1 MRGSACFG
9 RRLGGATVLLFVF
22 LNAGLMLTRVLR
34 AADEEAEVTIDTPTS
49 GATVHGT
56 DVNVRVSLGPDV
68 SLARLSV
75 DGGVD
80 LPSTGTLEWDSTTAA
95 NGKHTLTVRVF
106 QAGGTSPIGQA
117 SVSIEVQN
125 STHSTAAQPHG
136 FFATLPPSATLPT
149 GKQCAAM
156 IAATPETAPANVP
169 FNNNIPTAAQLSTYA
184 ANGYTSTY
192 QDDYTQYAR
201 VRGDY
206 TGSTDMIMRWAA
218 CKYGVSED
226 VVRAQ
231 AWVESGW
238 HQGGVGDLHTRRARC
253 VQGGFLKLWNTTIG
267 MPDGTAVSC
276 PKCCFQSWSAWQTK
290 VFYEW
295 MTWPEIMRSTAFA
308 ADYRY
313 ADQRSCMNG
322 AYASYF
328 SSSAQPPNTYAADLA
343 NYISSPNSRNT
354 QRVLWGCIGKHF
366 SGGWHDKKAQL
377 YIAAVKNAL
386 ATQPWP
392 K

>member
-1 MRGSACFG
+1 MRGSARFV
-9 RRLGGATVLLFVF
+9 RRLNGVTVLLCAF

-34 AADEEAEVTIDTPTS
+34 AADEGPEVTIDIPTS

-56 DVNVRVSLGPDV
+56 EVDVRVSLGPDV
-68 SLARLSV
+68 SSARLSV

-80 LPSTGTLEWDSTTAA
+80 LPSTGTLEWNSTAAA

-106 QAGGTSPIGQA
+106 QAGGTNPIGQA
-117 SVSIEVQN
+117 SVSIDVQN
-125 STHSTAAQPHG
+125 STPSTPAQAHG

-169 FNNNIPTAAQLSTYA
+169 FNITIPTAAQLSTYA

-218 CKYGVSED
+218 CKYGISED

-238 HQGGVGDLHTRRARC
+238 HQGGVGDLHTKRARC

-276 PKCCFQSWSAWQTK
+276 PECCFQSWSAWQTK

-328 SSSAQPPNTYAADLA
+328 SSLAQPPNTYAADIA
-343 NYISSPNSRNT
+343 NYMSSPDSRNT

-366 SGGWHDKKAQL
+366 SGGWHDNKAQV
-377 YIAAVKNAL
+377 YIAAVKSAL
-386 ATQPWP
+386 AIQPWP

>member
-1 MRGSACFG
+1 MKCFARFEG
-9 RRLGGATVLLFVF
+9 RLFGVIGILFASFLLIVTQILGAVDVGT
-22 LNAGLMLTRVLR
+22 
-34 AADEEAEVTIDTPTS
+34 EVTTDSPTS
-49 GATVHGT
+49 GEIVRGPK
-56 DVNVRVSLGPDV
+56 VEVRVTLGPDV
-68 SLARLSV
+68 SSTRLSI
-75 DGGVD
+75 DGGID
-80 LPSTGTLEWDSTTAA
+80 LPSTDNLEWNSITAA
-95 NGKHTLTVRVF
+95 NGTHILTVRGF
-106 QAGGTSPIGQA
+106 QPGGTTPIGQA
-117 SVSIEVQN
+117 SVSIDVQN
-125 STHSTAAQPHG
+125 SPQSTAVHPHG

-156 IAATPETAPANVP
+156 IAPTPETAPANSP
-169 FNNNIPTAAQLSTYA
+169 FNNTIPTAAQLSNYA
-184 ANGYTSTY
+184 AHGYTSAY

-218 CKYGVSED
+218 CKYGISED

-238 HQGGVGDLHTRRARC
+238 HQGGVGDLHIKRSRC
-253 VQGGFLKLWNTTIG
+253 VPGGFLKLWNTTIG
-267 MPDGTAVSC
+267 MSDGTAVSC

-328 SSSAQPPNTYAADLA
+328 ASATKQPNIYAADVA
-343 NYISSPNSRNT
+343 NYIASPSKRNT
-354 QRVLWGCIGKHF
+354 NRVLWGCIGKHF
-366 SGGWHDKKAQL
+366 SGGWHDKKAQP

>member
-1 MRGSACFG
+1 MRGSVPFG

-22 LNAGLMLTRVLR
+22 LNAGLLLTRVLR
-34 AADEEAEVTIDTPTS
+34 AADEGAEITIDTPTN

-56 DVNVRVSLGPDV
+56 DVKVRVSLGPDV
-68 SLARLSV
+68 SSARLSV

-80 LPSTGTLEWDSTTAA
+80 LPSTGTFEWNSTIAA
-95 NGKHTLTVRVF
+95 NGKHTLTVRGF

-117 SVSIEVQN
+117 SVSVDVQN
-125 STHSTAAQPHG
+125 STHSTAAQPLG

-156 IAATPETAPANVP
+156 IAATPETVPANVP
-169 FNNNIPTAAQLSTYA
+169 FNNTIPTAAQLSKYA

-201 VRGDY
+201 VTGNY
-206 TGSTDMIMRWAA
+206 IGSTDMIMRWAA
-218 CKYGVSED
+218 CKYGISED

-238 HQGGVGDLHTRRARC
+238 HQGGVGDLHIRRSRC
-253 VQGGFLKLWNTTIG
+253 VQGGILEIMEHHDRYARRRG
-267 MPDGTAVSC
+267 GIC

-290 VFYEW
+290 GFYEW

-328 SSSAQPPNTYAADLA
+328 ASATQQPNIYAADVA
-343 NYISSPNSRNT
+343 NYIANPSTRNT
-354 QRVLWGCIGKHF
+354 NRVLWGCIGKHF
-366 SGGWHDKKAQL
+366 P
-377 YIAAVKNAL
+377 AAGM
-386 ATQPWP
+386 T
-392 K
+392 

>member
-1 MRGSACFG
+1 MNCFARFDGHLLGVIGILFASFFLIVTQVLSAVDVG
-9 RRLGGATVLLFVF
+9 T
-22 LNAGLMLTRVLR
+22 
-34 AADEEAEVTIDTPTS
+34 EVTIDSPTS
-49 GATVHGT
+49 GEIVRGPK
-56 DVNVRVSLGPDV
+56 VEVRVTLGPDV
-68 SLARLSV
+68 SSTRLSI
-75 DGGVD
+75 DGGIE
-80 LPSTGTLEWDSTTAA
+80 LPSTDNLEWNSITAA
-95 NGKHTLTVRVF
+95 NGTHILTVRGF
-106 QAGGTSPIGQA
+106 QRGGTTPIGQA
-117 SVSIEVQN
+117 SVSVEVQN
-125 STHSTAAQPHG
+125 SPQSTAVRPHG

-149 GKQCAAM
+149 GKECAAM
-156 IAATPETAPANVP
+156 IAPTPETAPANAP
-169 FNNNIPTAAQLSTYA
+169 FNNTIPTATQLSRYA

-201 VRGDY
+201 VTGNY
-206 TGSTDMIMRWAA
+206 IGSTDMIMRWAA
-218 CKYGVSED
+218 CKYGISED

-238 HQGGVGDLHTRRARC
+238 HQGGVGDLHIKRSRC
-253 VQGGFLKLWNTTIG
+253 IQGGFLKLWNTTIG

-322 AYASYF
+322 AYVSYF
-328 SSSAQPPNTYAADLA
+328 ASATQQPNIYAADVA
-343 NYISSPNSRNT
+343 NYIANPSTRHTN
-354 QRVLWGCIGKHF
+354 RVLWGCIGKHF
-366 SGGWHDKKAQL
+366 SGGWHDKKAQP